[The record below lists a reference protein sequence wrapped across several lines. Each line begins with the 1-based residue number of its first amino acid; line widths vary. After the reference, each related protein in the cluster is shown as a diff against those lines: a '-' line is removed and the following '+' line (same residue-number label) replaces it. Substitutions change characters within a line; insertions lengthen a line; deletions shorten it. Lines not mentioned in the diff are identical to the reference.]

1 MYNFNGSKRKK
12 TADCTHIVGCYRCN
26 GCYNTGF
33 SADLW
38 VAALEKVIVYVKIQ
52 GNAKI
57 ILKEEYEE
65 DKLYVKKIRLKNFRG
80 YEGCVEVDLI
90 DRNNSPALFNV
101 IYAPNGVRKTTY
113 LMEWNMR

>member
-52 GNAKI
+52 DNAKI

-65 DKLYVKKIRLKNFRG
+65 DNKVRNGCNSTFFVWWDSVLIHRQRWQQRRLPLK
-80 YEGCVEVDLI
+80 
-90 DRNNSPALFNV
+90 
-101 IYAPNGVRKTTY
+101 
-113 LMEWNMR
+113 MEFPSEM